1 MLDSRLFMVSPETV
15 LIIHGIILGFW
26 IFSPEITYF
35 FGTDDYYEIDLDN
48 MDETSLHQDTQGRIH
63 PMKIMIL

>member
-1 MLDSRLFMVSPETV
+1 MVSPETV

-26 IFSPEITYF
+26 IFSSEITRF

-48 MDETSLHQDTQGRIH
+48 MDETPFHQDTQGRSH
-63 PMKIMIL
+63 PMRIIIL